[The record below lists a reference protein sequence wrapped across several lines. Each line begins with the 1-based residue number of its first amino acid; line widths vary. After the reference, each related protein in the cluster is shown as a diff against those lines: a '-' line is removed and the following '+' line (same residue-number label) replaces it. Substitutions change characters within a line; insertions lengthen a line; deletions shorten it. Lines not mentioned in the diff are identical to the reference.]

1 MVERD
6 YILRILQEFF
16 QAIAKVV
23 RRKEESGDF
32 AEAEARFDEM
42 YRQFFRRERTYYFD
56 TEKEIIA
63 EDIEDETIS
72 ERDAIGKIQML
83 AELLYQDAL
92 IRKTAP
98 ERIDLLEKAL
108 YLFRYLDANSKTF
121 SWERGQRM
129 QDIVKMLDEV
139 EI

>member
-1 MVERD
+1 M
-6 YILRILQEFF
+6 
-16 QAIAKVV
+16 